1 MKLTNKQYAKIVNAK
16 LYVTIVYQ
24 TKVSSGMVEMK
35 GAFLVEKYNKFFK
48 LFKGVKIKD
57 IFISD
62 GMGIVYIH
70 TEDLF
75 NTWLY
80 LIGRKDDEL

>member
-16 LYVTIVYQ
+16 LYVTIVFH
-24 TKVSSGMVEMK
+24 TRFTSGKMDVK
-35 GAFLVEKYNKFFK
+35 GAFLVEKYKHFVK
-48 LFKGVKIKD
+48 LFKGCDITD

-62 GMGIVYIH
+62 GMGIVYVH
-70 TEDLF
+70 TMDLF

-80 LIGRKDDEL
+80 LIGRKADEL